1 MKKHQAYLDGW
12 LAHQPERGQ
21 DLQPYNEALQA
32 FSATQWLS
40 GWCDRFS
47 AIKHGLELTHDDAQF
62 ASE

>member
-1 MKKHQAYLDGW
+1 MAKHQAYLDGW
-12 LAHQPERGQ
+12 LAHKNEHSQKT
-21 DLQPYNEALQA
+21 QPYNEATQA
-32 FSATQWLS
+32 FSATQWVS